1 MRKKLSI
8 ILTDDNKRKELQYN
22 SIFLLF
28 FFVSLFMTVLNVIT
42 RKGALTVA
50 TAVFSVL
57 CLVNFL
63 LIKKGGKSGTMI
75 ASVLFSAEMVALFTF
90 FLISG
95 NPDGFSAL
103 WIAMLPA
110 CGMLLFGRKRA
121 AILSGVMFAIL
132 IFFFWIP
139 AGRSLLQYEYS
150 QTFMM
155 RFPIFYLAFFL
166 LSALLE
172 TIRSVTQKE
181 LDKLREKYKY
191 YAAHDYLTNLL
202 NRQGLEEWYSTFSAL
217 GEQAVLMI
225 DIDHFKNVN
234 DSCGHDVGD
243 LVLASVAREIQ
254 RMADTRV
261 CRWGGEEFV
270 VWFSDS
276 GRMCDPETIRSSIEE
291 TGITIPGSEKTIH
304 VTISIGVAKGT
315 EQLGTLV
322 KKADEAMLQA
332 KNRSGSSLTVISS
345 VPAASS
351 NTALWPSFRRKRPSA
366 SVACSFP
373 SASQP
378 FSV

>member
-1 MRKKLSI
+1 
-8 ILTDDNKRKELQYN
+8 
-22 SIFLLF
+22 
-28 FFVSLFMTVLNVIT
+28 
-42 RKGALTVA
+42 
-50 TAVFSVL
+50 
-57 CLVNFL
+57 
-63 LIKKGGKSGTMI
+63 
-75 ASVLFSAEMVALFTF
+75 MVALFTF

-150 QTFMM
+150 KTFMM

-202 NRQGLEEWYSTFSAL
+202 NRQGLEEWYSTFRAL

-276 GRMCDPETIRSSIEE
+276 GKMCDPEAIRSSIEKTDIE
-291 TGITIPGSEKTIH
+291 IPNSGKVLH

-315 EQLGTLV
+315 EPLGTLV
-322 KKADEAMLQA
+322 KNADEAMLQA
-332 KNRSGSSLTVISS
+332 KNKGRNRIEYY
-345 VPAASS
+345 A
-351 NTALWPSFRRKRPSA
+351 R
-366 SVACSFP
+366 C
-373 SASQP
+373 
-378 FSV
+378 

>member
-1 MRKKLSI
+1 MRKKLSV
-8 ILTDDNKRKELQYN
+8 ILTDDEKRKELQYI

-28 FFVSLFMTVLNVIT
+28 FFVSAFMTILNIIT
-42 RKGALTVA
+42 HKGILTIA

-57 CLVNFL
+57 CLINFF
-63 LIKKGGKSGTMI
+63 LIRKGGKSGTVV
-75 ASVLFSAEMVALFTF
+75 ASVLFSVEMVMLFTF

-95 NPDGFSAL
+95 NPDGFSSL

-132 IFFFWIP
+132 VFFFWIP
-139 AGRSLLQYEYS
+139 AGRSLLQYEYNH
-150 QTFMM
+150 TIMM

-202 NRQGLEEWYSTFSAL
+202 NRQGLEEWYSTFDAL

-234 DSCGHDVGD
+234 DSYGHDVGD

-276 GRMCDPETIRSSIEE
+276 GKMCDPEKIRASIEKTE
-291 TGITIPGSEKTIH
+291 IHIPNSEKVLH
-304 VTISIGVAKGT
+304 VTVSVGIAKGT
-315 EQLGTLV
+315 EKLSTLV
-322 KKADEAMLQA
+322 KDADEAMLQA
-332 KNRSGSSLTVISS
+332 KNKGRNRIEYH
-345 VPAASS
+345 A
-351 NTALWPSFRRKRPSA
+351 
-366 SVACSFP
+366 
-373 SASQP
+373 
-378 FSV
+378 